1 MYTFRRQ
8 IFRLLGQNYCPGIF
22 LCLKRAHS
30 LWVMKG
36 PLQRMHTVGSSKIST
51 LERKIKC
58 WDIQDEIISFYVQ
71 RSKVL
76 MISAW
81 KDNLYISCSLCI
93 FCLCQQLPGVAE
105 SEDTIKLIC
114 LYSRGFE
121 RLQCTLIYSARGNS
135 VRQWEA
141 KSGQLLWRTS
151 FGEPWVLPANAGSE
165 KSSLEPRYHPK
176 DKKKQVFLTQTCF
189 QRRVGFKLPR

>member
-1 MYTFRRQ
+1 
-8 IFRLLGQNYCPGIF
+8 
-22 LCLKRAHS
+22 
-30 LWVMKG
+30 MKG

-76 MISAW
+76 VISAW
-81 KDNLYISCSLCI
+81 KDNQLLPVH

-114 LYSRGFE
+114 LFSRGFE

-135 VRQWEA
+135 VRQWES
-141 KSGQLLWRTS
+141 KSVQLLWRTS
-151 FGEPWVLPANAGSE
+151 FGESWVLPANAGSE

-176 DKKKQVFLTQTCF
+176 DKKKQVFLTQTCL
-189 QRRVGFKLPR
+189 QRRVGFKLPS